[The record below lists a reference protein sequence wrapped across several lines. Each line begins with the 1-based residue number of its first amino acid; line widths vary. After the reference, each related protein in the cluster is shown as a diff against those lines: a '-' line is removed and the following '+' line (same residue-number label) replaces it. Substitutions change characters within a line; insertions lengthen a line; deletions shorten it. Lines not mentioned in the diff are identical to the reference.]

1 MNLTYNASNWV
12 STVKDWKT
20 AHFTFNYSGTPSRL
34 TSVSDGTRTVN
45 YGYSTAYNSQGDL
58 TSFTD
63 PEGKISTYVYDTNHQ
78 ITATLD
84 AQSRLVVSNLYD
96 SQGHVTTQY
105 TQGDT
110 NKTWRIYW
118 SGWQTTL
125 LDPANGETDYL
136 L

>member
-1 MNLTYNASNWV
+1 ML
-12 STVKDWKT
+12 
-20 AHFTFNYSGTPSRL
+20 TFNYTSGQL
-34 TSVSDGTRTVN
+34 TSVSDGTRTVG
-45 YGYSTAYNSQGDL
+45 YGYSTTYNPQGDL

-63 PEGKISTYVYDTNHQ
+63 AEGKTSTYTYDTNHQ

-118 SGWQTTL
+118 SGWQTMEF
-125 LDPANGETDYL
+125 DPAGSETGL
-136 L
+136 LL